1 MSKPATITDVARLA
15 GVSITTVSR
24 ILNNKPDVAQ
34 ATRQR
39 VLDAIQQLNFT
50 PHVQAQRL
58 AAGKSQSIAV
68 LYPSDSLGFTE
79 LEFEF
84 FVGASQVATKAGFLF
99 NLIVTPMNE
108 QTLLNLYRS
117 NQVDGVILME
127 VHLNDRRVAVLRE
140 RGYPFVLIGRCT
152 ENTGLSTID
161 LDFETAMLLA
171 CEHLYSLGHRHI
183 GFTNLIGARA
193 GYGPA
198 IRSLW
203 GYQRA
208 CEQFGI
214 EPIYR
219 ELKPTIDELYR
230 ATEALLDE
238 QPGMTAMI
246 TLHTGP
252 LVGAIR
258 AAQNRGLCVPDQFS
272 IVGILS
278 DQMAQFISPPLT
290 AISFPAQLMGSRAAQ
305 MLIRKLQDAD
315 YEDKQVLLKP
325 RLVIRDSTAP
335 ARTSER

>member
-1 MSKPATITDVARLA
+1 MPKPATITDVARMA

-24 ILNNKPDVAQ
+24 ILNNKPDVAS

-39 VLDAIQQLNFT
+39 VLDAIRELNFT

-58 AAGKSQSIAV
+58 AAGKSRSIAV

-108 QTLLNLYRS
+108 QTLVNLYRS

-127 VHLNDRRVAVLRE
+127 VHLHDRRVDALRE
-140 RGYPFVLIGRCT
+140 HGYPFALIGRCQD
-152 ENTGLSTID
+152 NTGLSSID
-161 LDFETAMLLA
+161 LDFEAAMQIA
-171 CEHLYSLGHRHI
+171 CEHLFNLGHHRI
-183 GFTNLIGARA
+183 GFTNLVGAA
-193 GYGPA
+193 SGYGPA

-208 CEQFGI
+208 CEQLGF

-219 ELKPTIDELYR
+219 ELKPTIDDVYR
-230 ATEALLDE
+230 ATEAMLDE

-258 AAQNRGLCVPDQFS
+258 AAQNRGLSVPNDFS
-272 IVGILS
+272 IMGILS
-278 DQMAQFISPPLT
+278 DQMAQFLSPPLT
-290 AISFPAQLMGSRAAQ
+290 AISFPAQTMGSRAAQ
-305 MLIRKLQDAD
+305 MLLRKLQEVN

-325 RLVIRDSTAP
+325 RLAVRESTAP
-335 ARTSER
+335 ARDGLS